1 MTAGITSASP
11 QPSAPPLLVNVTT
24 PARSNS
30 DMEAGV
36 QPLDAVLIQLN
47 LKSHDL
53 VAASAEH
60 LTHKEVQKGR
70 RGRRLTAN
78 LQGKIVRAL
87 SAVAGRPFATKELF
101 TYEGR

>member
-1 MTAGITSASP
+1 MTAGNTNASP
-11 QPSAPPLLVNVTT
+11 PLEHVPLLLNETAA
-24 PARSNS
+24 PRSNS

-36 QPLDAVLIQLN
+36 QPLDAVLAELN

-53 VAASAEH
+53 VAASGEH

>member
-1 MTAGITSASP
+1 M
-11 QPSAPPLLVNVTT
+11 PSLCPAAPPLLLNAPV
-24 PARSNS
+24 PSRSKS

-36 QPLDAVLIQLN
+36 QPLDAVLLQLQ

-87 SAVAGRPFATKELF
+87 SAVAGRPFVARDLF